1 MTNEFGEERHSSS
14 LRVLRCGSFDNDA
27 RFCRLAYRLM
37 DSPGRRGRRLGLRPI
52 ITIGLSYGFTVKA
65 DANRLRDD

>member
-14 LRVLRCGSFDNDA
+14 LRVLRGGGFRLDA
-27 RFCRLAYRLM
+27 RYCRSARRYGY
-37 DSPGRRGRRLGLRPI
+37 SPGLRGCDLGFRPV